1 MLGSSNNMKS
11 KNIVLYETYDGVRF
25 VLERSLQKISQSINI
40 YSSNWK
46 NEIKKIIRSKNVDL
60 LITELAQTNSNGL
73 EVSAL
78 ARKISPEIS
87 IIWITVL
94 GCNRFREYREK
105 IGNIR
110 CIEKPLAIEDFRKDV
125 FKALNIH

>member
-1 MLGSSNNMKS
+1 MKS
-11 KNIVLYETYDGVRF
+11 KNIVLYETYYGVRF
-25 VLERSLQKISQSINI
+25 VLERSLQKITRPINI

-46 NEIKKIIRSKNVDL
+46 NEIKQIILNNNIDL
-60 LITELAQTNSNGL
+60 LITELNQKTSNGL

-78 ARKISPEIS
+78 ARQISPKLS

-94 GCNRFREYREK
+94 GCNLFREQRKK

-110 CIEKPLAIEDFRKDV
+110 CIEKPLAIEDFRRDV
-125 FKALNIH
+125 LKALDIAQ